1 MLSFPKKQ
9 STIILLT
16 TGLILLVAALCY
28 LLLARRFGFYND
40 DWYLMYGGISRG
52 KDAFAPI
59 FAIDRPARGV
69 FMAWLWGL
77 FGPNAFL
84 YSLSGFFLR
93 IIAAMGVY
101 WMVKLVWPERLRT
114 AGLVALLTV
123 VYPGFLSQPQPI
135 DYQSHLAAYAGA
147 ILSIALNIQAIRSP
161 RLWQKGLLI
170 ILAIAAQV
178 FALLQMEYFIGFEGL
193 RFALLFYL
201 ALREQK
207 TFYLRLRQAVL
218 RMIPAAAGAVIFMA
232 WRLFF
237 FQDARGTTDL
247 RGMARAWL
255 SAPLTKA
262 AELVTHLVRDT
273 LSVTI
278 FAWGEPFYRLLQS
291 ITVSQV
297 LAVFSMGVLVGAI
310 TWLAITKLKL
320 IGAEPPEESAAAGPS
335 FSGLEMVWIG
345 LFAVAVSLFPINFGD
360 RNVLFTSFNRFTLPG
375 SVGACLAVAGL
386 LNALA
391 RPRLATWAP
400 VLLIA
405 LAAATHTANG
415 YTFAANWDLVRDF
428 WWQVAW
434 RAPNIQQNTV
444 IVASY
449 ANQGIGEDY
458 FVWSPASMLYYPHPA
473 ADGPM
478 ITPLSAVTLDKSDI
492 QQILASGSRTRV
504 SRGAQIPLD
513 YRQALVLSLPSP
525 GVCVHAIDGSQP
537 EISTADRMEITVTA
551 PRSDINLIQPDA
563 SSHQPPSAVFGGEPA
578 HGWCYYYQKASLAR
592 QQKDWD
598 EVACLGDEAAAAGLS
613 PADPVEWMPFIEAY
627 AFAGREQDV
636 ARIAEFL
643 KASTYL
649 QYQACQLFQ
658 HKSGAGPD
666 LPPNVLD
673 LLTQSVCTADV
684 TNP

>member
-9 STIILLT
+9 STTILLT
-16 TGLILLVAALCY
+16 TGLILLIAALCY

-52 KDAFAPI
+52 KDAFTPI
-59 FAIDRPARGV
+59 FAIDRPFRGV
-69 FMAWLWGL
+69 FMAWLWEL
-77 FGPNAFL
+77 FGPNAYL

-93 IIAAMGVY
+93 IVAAIGVY
-101 WMVKLVWPERLRT
+101 WMVRLVWPERPRT
-114 AGLVALLTV
+114 AGLVALLTA

-161 RLWQKGLLI
+161 RLWKKALLI
-170 ILAIAAQV
+170 VLAIAAQV

-201 ALREQK
+201 ALPEQK
-207 TFYLRLRQAVL
+207 TLSLRLRQTVL
-218 RMIPAAAGAVIFMA
+218 RMIPAAAGALIFMA

-237 FQDARGTTDL
+237 FHEARGTTDL

-255 SAPLTKA
+255 SAPLDKA
-262 AELVTHLVRDT
+262 AELVTRLIRDVF
-273 LSVTI
+273 SVTL

-291 ITVSQV
+291 ITVNQV
-297 LAVFSMGVLVGAI
+297 LAAFALGILVGAI
-310 TWLAITKLKL
+310 AWLAITKTKI
-320 IGAEPPEESAAAGPS
+320 IGVEGTEEVAAARPS
-335 FSGLEMVWIG
+335 SSGLEMVWIG

-360 RNVLFTSFNRFTLPG
+360 RSVLFTSFNRFTLPG
-375 SVGACLAVAGL
+375 SVGACLAIAGV

-391 RPRLATWAP
+391 RPRLATWVS
-400 VLLIA
+400 VLLIGM
-405 LAAATHTANG
+405 AAVTQTANG
-415 YTFAANWDLVRDF
+415 YTFAANWDLVRNF

-458 FVWSPASMLYYPHPA
+458 FVWSPASMIYYPHPA
-473 ADGPM
+473 SDGPM

-492 QQILASGSRTRV
+492 QQILAGGSRTRV
-504 SRGAQIPLD
+504 SRGEQIPLN

-537 EISTADRMEITVTA
+537 EISSADRMEITVTA
-551 PRSDINLIQPDA
+551 PHSDISLIQPDA
-563 SSHQPPSAVFGGEPA
+563 SPHQPPADLFGREPA
-578 HGWCYYYQKASLAR
+578 HGWCYFYQKASLAR
-592 QQKDWD
+592 QQKDWAG
-598 EVACLGDEAAAAGLS
+598 VARLGDEAARAGLT

-627 AFAGREQDV
+627 AAAGREQDV
-636 ARIAEFL
+636 ARIAVEL
-643 KASTYL
+643 KGSPYL

-658 HKSGAGPD
+658 HKSTTGPD
-666 LPPNVLD
+666 LPPQALS
-673 LLTQSVCTADV
+673 LLNQSVCSAASPT
-684 TNP
+684 P